1 MFKVNNKN
9 TIFDFEQVK
18 VSCGAKVYPE
28 EQIGLIMMDA
38 FKGQDNEEI
47 TKFYCENN
55 FALIIVPHTFTNK
68 FQPLDNTL
76 NKPANKFIKGKYNLS
91 CAEQVT
97 SQLNEGK
104 VTVTVSLNLL
114 QVKHCMLSATAQ
126 QMKFSIKDFFS
137 KCDHIR
143 RKLQIWSLLQKKS
156 LMKNF
161 IFYAVWIFEMCKC
174 LVGCNH
180 LVSNGSNSVMT
191 KVPTI

>member
-18 VSCGAKVYPE
+18 VSCGVNVYPE

-38 FKGQDNEEI
+38 FKGQDYEEI
-47 TKFYCENN
+47 TKFYRENN
-55 FALIIVPHTFTNK
+55 FALIIIIPHTFTNK

-76 NKPANKFIKGKYNLS
+76 NKPANRFIKGKYKSS

-126 QMKFSIKDFFS
+126 
-137 KCDHIR
+137 
-143 RKLQIWSLLQKKS
+143 
-156 LMKNF
+156 
-161 IFYAVWIFEMCKC
+161 
-174 LVGCNH
+174 
-180 LVSNGSNSVMT
+180 
-191 KVPTI
+191 

>member
-1 MFKVNNKN
+1 MFKVSNKN

-18 VSCGAKVYPE
+18 VSCGVNVYPE

-38 FKGQDNEEI
+38 FKGQDYEEI
-47 TKFYCENN
+47 TKFNRENN
-55 FALIIVPHTFTNK
+55 FALIIIIPHTFTNK

-76 NKPANKFIKGKYNLS
+76 NKPANRFIKGKYNSS

-126 QMKFSIKDFFS
+126 
-137 KCDHIR
+137 
-143 RKLQIWSLLQKKS
+143 
-156 LMKNF
+156 
-161 IFYAVWIFEMCKC
+161 
-174 LVGCNH
+174 
-180 LVSNGSNSVMT
+180 
-191 KVPTI
+191 